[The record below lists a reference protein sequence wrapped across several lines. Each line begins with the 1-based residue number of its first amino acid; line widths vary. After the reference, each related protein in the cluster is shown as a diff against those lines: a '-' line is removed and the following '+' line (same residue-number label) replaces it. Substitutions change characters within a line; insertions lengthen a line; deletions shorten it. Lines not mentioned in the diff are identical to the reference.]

1 MSSPERE
8 RTCVKASPDVFVAPF
23 TSHDASVLFP
33 AVFSSSSLQLDTTN
47 DDLLVLQDDIVVQ
60 DASRG
65 ELYGRKGLYYEL
77 KADQNDTIRSIKDS
91 KGKNKE
97 NATDMVIAYLSLH
110 T

>member
-1 MSSPERE
+1 MCEGLTRCFCRAFYIPRCKRVVS
-8 RTCVKASPDVFVAPF
+8 
-23 TSHDASVLFP
+23 

-47 DDLLVLQDDIVVQ
+47 DDFLVLQDDIVVQ